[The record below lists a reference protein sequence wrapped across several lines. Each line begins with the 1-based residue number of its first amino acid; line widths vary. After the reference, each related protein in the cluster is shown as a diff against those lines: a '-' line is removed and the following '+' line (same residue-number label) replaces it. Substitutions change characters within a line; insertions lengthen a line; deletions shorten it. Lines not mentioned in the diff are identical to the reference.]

1 VALPNTFSPFCILK
15 AEEACCDRHQLPG
28 QIVLRAILYLICDSS
43 FPSPERSTFS
53 FHSDQS
59 KTNWHYSTSVLHS
72 NTWKLSGQ
80 YAQPNLVGPP
90 PQGIATLHLPS
101 SPLSAIRV
109 RWSLQRACNS
119 TTLLCD
125 RPSCQITCH
134 CTCVHTVLL
143 NPDKNR
149 KRSVIGAALT
159 VLLQQPSHQLTTAHT
174 TFWESQ
180 GKDHGSSPP
189 PSIGTQMQ
197 KRASPLLDSRI
208 AFFSFLCSRWNLPL
222 KDKRYI
228 QT

>member
-1 VALPNTFSPFCILK
+1 MRFFVSQPGALYVLIPF
-15 AEEACCDRHQLPG
+15 
-28 QIVLRAILYLICDSS
+28 
-43 FPSPERSTFS
+43 RSI
-53 FHSDQS
+53 
-59 KTNWHYSTSVLHS
+59 KNELAYSTSVLHS

-80 YAQPNLVGPP
+80 YAQPHLVGPP

-174 TFWESQ
+174 TFWASQ
-180 GKDHGSSPP
+180 GKDHGSSHTPLYRELHP
-189 PSIGTQMQ
+189 NAEASEPSFGQSHRFFFFLFYVLAGTCHS
-197 KRASPLLDSRI
+197 KIKNISKLDG
-208 AFFSFLCSRWNLPL
+208 FFLIFFLARLGTNCFGG
-222 KDKRYI
+222 
-228 QT
+228 